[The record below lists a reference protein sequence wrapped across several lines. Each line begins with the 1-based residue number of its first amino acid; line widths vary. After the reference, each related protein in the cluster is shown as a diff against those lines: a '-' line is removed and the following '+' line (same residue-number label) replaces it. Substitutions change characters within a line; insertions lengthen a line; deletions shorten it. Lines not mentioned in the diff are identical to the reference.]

1 MSGMFFP
8 GAWELCLA
16 SPKKQLNKFP
26 FPLISVFCR
35 LQTPWLHPWEAGEGD
50 GLLGTLGAVLCS
62 ETRPSVKL
70 FPLLEALPM
79 LEEQGHSF
87 NFGIS

>member
-35 LQTPWLHPWEAGEGD
+35 LQTPWLSVPMAPS
-50 GLLGTLGAVLCS
+50 LGGW
-62 ETRPSVKL
+62 
-70 FPLLEALPM
+70 
-79 LEEQGHSF
+79 G
-87 NFGIS
+87 G